1 MGDAAVDIFPIILTY
16 LIISLET
23 YFLLG
28 LNQIVFLL
36 RIYRQVNKICFYYA
50 LLRHVFPQIIS
61 LIHCCQ
67 IVILGLYLNQ
77 FAFKD
82 VHSTDRP
89 EILID
94 GFTPGLFIFM
104 SASILFILHMHI
116 LHSVLYK
123 ENQLNNQE
131 PLQLVIISFLLVTR
145 NA

>member
-1 MGDAAVDIFPIILTY
+1 MRDAAVDIFPIILTY

-28 LNQIVFLL
+28 LNQIVFRL
-36 RIYRQVNKICFYYA
+36 RIYRQVIKICFYYA
-50 LLRHVFPQIIS
+50 LLCHVFPQIIS

-77 FAFKD
+77 FAFQD

-89 EILID
+89 EIMID

-104 SASILFILHMHI
+104 SASILFTLHMNI
-116 LHSVLYK
+116 LHSVLYTLPK
-123 ENQLNNQE
+123 ML
-131 PLQLVIISFLLVTR
+131 IRRISLTIKNLFKW
-145 NA
+145 